1 MAAGDGRGCKRVWEA
16 ATAKAIGNDDGRGYE
31 MGVGLWRRGRNGCA
45 AAAMARRARHNVAR
59 QVDFEMTMWPLSAF
73 LREDDLRASARL
85 LRGLPAV
92 PEETKQF
99 VLALRE
105 SPGSRGGGGVIYVL
119 AAQNL
124 SEQSAADADR
134 LIRGVR
140 PGAVVTQVAHTA
152 ADDVRIEEEC
162 LEAGGAGGVP
172 ASPFQVIRR
181 CVTERRSKDQYVK
194 AAACQVLQEI
204 FGVGFYGH
212 LLASKRAAEETGSCF
227 LLLESPYE
235 RSCNGSASGGQTTI
249 EGSSGQQL
257 VSSCSISQSAIDDGA
272 SGQVQGS
279 CLLPRSTSSIVSS
292 RVNKI
297 CLVDDI
303 GGQLVKSLVPAVNL
317 LMSQAISSDGVSE
330 CRTTECKPTDRYE
343 APPFAQSVYPLLADL
358 YDIFVD
364 IPSIGKAM
372 ASAQI
377 LLRQVHDGK
386 PISSEMLSDVYVFRI
401 AIEALRIGLNNAGRS
416 HIDTRDNH
424 DSKKMEFSELNSE
437 EKCHI
442 LLVQALRSQLKE
454 FGSVVAIVDASC
466 LAGIRRHWDTPVPP
480 EIAQLASS
488 CCKHYRNKND
498 SEDNELPS
506 VGSTDKKSWVAEKPV
521 VVVGAGGTAILG
533 FSSLSKTVQA
543 SSAFLK
549 LAPYK
554 TPLVLKYGL
563 IQLQR
568 HASIVLSKVISN
580 GVFSASSNAS
590 VLQYAAS
597 SEKIRAV
604 AHTVISSAKR
614 TSLMAMRTSFYE
626 IMQKRQK
633 QPFRITPWATFG
645 CSMAACAGLL
655 MHGDGIECAAEAAPS
670 VPMIAT
676 LGRGLES
683 LRLTS
688 QEVRR
693 TRGQHV
699 KEALGA
705 LMSNLK
711 KTAK

>member
-1 MAAGDGRGCKRVWEA
+1 M
-16 ATAKAIGNDDGRGYE
+16 ATAMLSY
-31 MGVGLWRRGRNGCA
+31 L
-45 AAAMARRARHNVAR
+45 
-59 QVDFEMTMWPLSAF
+59 QSLWPLSAI
-73 LREDDLRASARL
+73 LKEDDLRASARL
-85 LRGLPAV
+85 LRGLSV

-105 SPGSRGGGGVIYVL
+105 PDSQGVIYVL

-124 SEQSAADADR
+124 SEQSASDADR
-134 LIRGVR
+134 LIREVR
-140 PGAVVTQVAHTA
+140 PRAVVTQVAHSA
-152 ADDVRIEEEC
+152 VDDVRIEEQC
-162 LEAGGAGGVP
+162 LDDGGAGGVP
-172 ASPFQVIRR
+172 VSPFQVIKR
-181 CVTERRSKDQYVK
+181 CVTEKRSKDQYVK

-212 LLASKRAAEETGSCF
+212 LLAAKRAAEETGSCF

-235 RSCNGSASGGQTTI
+235 RSCNAGASGSQTTV
-249 EGSSGQQL
+249 EDNSGQQL
-257 VSSCSISQSAIDDGA
+257 QSSCSLAHSATGDG
-272 SGQVQGS
+272 SGGQLQGS
-279 CLLPRSTSSIVSS
+279 CLLRQATTSIV
-292 RVNKI
+292 RPHVRKI

-303 GGQLVKSLVPAVNL
+303 GGQVVKSLLPTVNL
-317 LMSQAISSDGVSE
+317 LMSQTISSDGVSE
-330 CRTTECKPTDRYE
+330 CRLTECKPADRYE

-372 ASAQI
+372 ASAQK

-386 PISSEMLSDVYVFRI
+386 PITSKMLSDVYIFRI
-401 AIEALRIGLNNAGRS
+401 AIEALRIGLNNAGRG

-424 DSKKMEFSELNSE
+424 GSEKLEFSELSSE

-442 LLVQALRSQLKE
+442 LLVQALRSQLRE

-466 LAGIRRHWDTPVPP
+466 LAGIRRHWGTPVPS
-480 EIAQLASS
+480 EITQLASR
-488 CCKHYRNKND
+488 CFKHYDNKND
-498 SEDNELPS
+498 SEDNDLPLAD
-506 VGSTDKKSWVAEKPV
+506 STDKKSWVAEKPV
-521 VVVGAGGTAILG
+521 VAVGAGGTAILG

-543 SSAFLK
+543 SVFLK

-554 TPLVLKYGL
+554 TQVVLKYGL

-568 HASIVLSKVISN
+568 HASIMLSKVFSN
-580 GVFSASSNAS
+580 TVVSASSKAS
-590 VLQYAAS
+590 ALHFTTS

-604 AHTVISSAKR
+604 THTVISSAKR

-626 IMQKRQK
+626 IMQKRQR

-645 CSMAACAGLL
+645 CSVTACAGLL

-688 QEVRR
+688 QEVGQ
-693 TRGQHV
+693 TRGENV
-699 KEALGA
+699 KEALRA
-705 LMSNLK
+705 LMNNLK
-711 KTAK
+711 KTPK

>member
-1 MAAGDGRGCKRVWEA
+1 MAAGVLSYLRSVWP
-16 ATAKAIGNDDGRGYE
+16 I
-31 MGVGLWRRGRNGCA
+31 
-45 AAAMARRARHNVAR
+45 
-59 QVDFEMTMWPLSAF
+59 SA
-73 LREDDLRASARL
+73 LLKEDDLRASARL
-85 LRGLPAV
+85 MRGLPV

-105 SPGSRGGGGVIYVL
+105 PDSRGVIYIL

-124 SEQSAADADR
+124 SERSASDADS
-134 LIRGVR
+134 LIRQVR
-140 PGAVVTQVAHTA
+140 PRVVVTQVAHTA
-152 ADDVRIEEEC
+152 ADDVRVEEDC
-162 LEAGGAGGVP
+162 LEGGGAAGVP
-172 ASPFQVIRR
+172 ASPFQVIKR
-181 CVTERRSKDQYVK
+181 CVTEKRSKDQYVK

-212 LLASKRAAEETGSCF
+212 LLAAKRAAEEAGSCF

-235 RSCNGSASGGQTTI
+235 RSCNGGASGSQTTM
-249 EGSSGQQL
+249 EESSGQQL
-257 VSSCSISQSAIDDGA
+257 ASSCSLSQSATDCDTC
-272 SGQVQGS
+272 GQVQGS
-279 CLLPRSTSSIVSS
+279 CLLAQSTTSIVSS
-292 RVNKI
+292 RVRKI
-297 CLVDDI
+297 CLMDDI
-303 GGQLVKSLVPAVNL
+303 GGQLVKSLVPSVNL
-317 LMSQAISSDGVSE
+317 LMSEAISSDGVSE
-330 CRTTECKPTDRYE
+330 CKRTECMPANRYKV
-343 APPFAQSVYPLLADL
+343 PPFAESVYPLLADL

-372 ASAQI
+372 ASAQE
-377 LLRQVHDGK
+377 LLKQVHDGK
-386 PISSEMLSDVYVFRI
+386 PITSEMLSDVYVFRI

-424 DSKKMEFSELNSE
+424 GSKALDFSELSSE

-442 LLVQALRSQLKE
+442 LLVQALRSQLRE
-454 FGSVVAIVDASC
+454 SGSVVAIVDASC

-488 CCKHYRNKND
+488 CFKHYSNGND
-498 SEDNELPS
+498 SEENEVLSVDN
-506 VGSTDKKSWVAEKPV
+506 TDKKRWVADKPV
-521 VVVGAGGTAILG
+521 VVVGAGGTALLG
-533 FSSLSKTVQA
+533 FSSLSKTVHA
-543 SSAFLK
+543 SAFLK

-554 TPLVLKYGL
+554 TPMILKYGL

-568 HASIVLSKVISN
+568 HAAIVLSKVLSN
-580 GVFSASSNAS
+580 GVFGASSKAS
-590 VLQYAAS
+590 VLQLTAS

-604 AHTVISSAKR
+604 THTVISSAKR

-688 QEVRR
+688 QEVRQ

-699 KEALGA
+699 KEALGG

-711 KTAK
+711 KAK

>member
-1 MAAGDGRGCKRVWEA
+1 M
-16 ATAKAIGNDDGRGYE
+16 ATAVLTY
-31 MGVGLWRRGRNGCA
+31 L
-45 AAAMARRARHNVAR
+45 
-59 QVDFEMTMWPLSAF
+59 QSLWPLSAL

-85 LRGLPAV
+85 LRGVPV

-99 VLALRE
+99 VLALRDRE
-105 SPGSRGGGGVIYVL
+105 PGSGSRGGVIYIL

-124 SEQSAADADR
+124 SERSASDADS
-134 LIRGVR
+134 LIRRVR
-140 PGAVVTQVAHTA
+140 PAAVVTQLAHTA
-152 ADDVRIEEEC
+152 ADDVRAEEEC
-162 LEAGGAGGVP
+162 LEGGGAGGVP
-172 ASPFQVIRR
+172 ASPFQVIKR
-181 CVTERRSKDQYVK
+181 CVTEKRSKDQYVK

-212 LLASKRAAEETGSCF
+212 VLAAKRAAEETGSCF

-235 RSCNGSASGGQTTI
+235 RNCNGGASGGQSTME
-249 EGSSGQQL
+249 EGSGQQL
-257 VSSCSISQSAIDDGA
+257 ASRCSLAQSSTDDGTG
-272 SGQVQGS
+272 GQSQGS
-279 CLLPRSTSSIVSS
+279 CLLTQSTSSIVSS
-292 RVNKI
+292 HVRKI

-303 GGQLVKSLVPAVNL
+303 GGQLVKSLAPTVNL

-330 CRTTECKPTDRYE
+330 CKLAECKPSDRYE
-343 APPFAQSVYPLLADL
+343 APPFAQTVYPLLADL

-372 ASAQI
+372 ASAQE

-386 PISSEMLSDVYVFRI
+386 PISTEMLSDVYVFRI

-424 DSKKMEFSELNSE
+424 GSKKLDFSELNSE

-442 LLVQALRSQLKE
+442 LLVQALRSQVRE
-454 FGSVVAIVDASC
+454 FGSVVAVVDASC
-466 LAGIRRHWDTPVPP
+466 LAGIRRHWDTPVPS

-488 CCKHYRNKND
+488 CFKQYGNKND

-506 VGSTDKKSWVAEKPV
+506 SVDSTDKKSWVAEKPV

-543 SSAFLK
+543 SAFLK

-554 TPLVLKYGL
+554 TPVVLKYGL

-568 HASIVLSKVISN
+568 HASIVLSKVLSN

-590 VLQYAAS
+590 VLQFTAS
-597 SEKIRAV
+597 LEKIRAV
-604 AHTVISSAKR
+604 THTVISSAKR

-655 MHGDGIECAAEAAPS
+655 MHGDGIECAAEVAPS

-676 LGRGLES
+676 LGRGLEI

-688 QEVRR
+688 QEVRQ
-693 TRGQHV
+693 TRGQHI

>member
-1 MAAGDGRGCKRVWEA
+1 M
-16 ATAKAIGNDDGRGYE
+16 ATAVLTYLQ
-31 MGVGLWRRGRNGCA
+31 GL
-45 AAAMARRARHNVAR
+45 
-59 QVDFEMTMWPLSAF
+59 WPLSAL

-85 LRGLPAV
+85 LRGVPV

-105 SPGSRGGGGVIYVL
+105 PDSRGGVIYIL

-124 SEQSAADADR
+124 SERSASDADS
-134 LIRGVR
+134 LIRQVR
-140 PGAVVTQVAHTA
+140 PGAVVTQLAHTA
-152 ADDVRIEEEC
+152 ADDVRAEEEC
-162 LEAGGAGGVP
+162 LEGGGAGGVP
-172 ASPFQVIRR
+172 ASPFQVIKR
-181 CVTERRSKDQYVK
+181 CVTEKRSKDQYVK

-212 LLASKRAAEETGSCF
+212 VLAAKRAAEETGSCF

-235 RSCNGSASGGQTTI
+235 RNCNGGASSGQSTME
-249 EGSSGQQL
+249 EGSGQQL
-257 VSSCSISQSAIDDGA
+257 ASSCSLAQSSTDDDTG
-272 SGQVQGS
+272 GQSQGS
-279 CLLPRSTSSIVSS
+279 CLLPQSTTSILSSHV
-292 RVNKI
+292 RKI

-303 GGQLVKSLVPAVNL
+303 GRQLVKSLAPTVNL
-317 LMSQAISSDGVSE
+317 LMSQAISSGGVSE
-330 CRTTECKPTDRYE
+330 CKLTECKPSDRYE
-343 APPFAQSVYPLLADL
+343 APPFAQTVYPLLADL
-358 YDIFVD
+358 HEIFVD

-372 ASAQI
+372 ASAQE

-386 PISSEMLSDVYVFRI
+386 PISTEMLSDVYVFRI

-424 DSKKMEFSELNSE
+424 VSKKLDFSELNSE

-442 LLVQALRSQLKE
+442 LLVQALRSQLRE

-466 LAGIRRHWDTPVPP
+466 LAGIRRHWDTPVPS
-480 EIAQLASS
+480 ELAQLTSS
-488 CCKHYRNKND
+488 CFKHYSNKND

-506 VGSTDKKSWVAEKPV
+506 IDSTDKKSWVAGKPV

-543 SSAFLK
+543 SAFLK
-549 LAPYK
+549 LVPYK
-554 TPLVLKYGL
+554 TPVVLKYGL

-568 HASIVLSKVISN
+568 HASIVLSKVLSN

-590 VLQYAAS
+590 VLQFTAS

-604 AHTVISSAKR
+604 THTVISSAKR

-655 MHGDGIECAAEAAPS
+655 MHGDGIECAAEVAPS
-670 VPMIAT
+670 VPMIVT
-676 LGRGLES
+676 LGRGLEI

-688 QEVRR
+688 QEVRQ
-693 TRGQHV
+693 TSGQHI